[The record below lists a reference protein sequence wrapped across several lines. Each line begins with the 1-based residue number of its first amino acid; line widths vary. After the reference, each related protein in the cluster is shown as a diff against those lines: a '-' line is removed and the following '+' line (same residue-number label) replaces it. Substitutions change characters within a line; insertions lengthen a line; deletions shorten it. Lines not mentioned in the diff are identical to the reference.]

1 MVKSGIGY
9 DVHPL
14 KKGENLI
21 LGGVKI
27 SSSIGVVAYSDGDV
41 LLHAMVDALLGAA
54 SLGDL
59 GKYFPSSDKKWKD
72 VSSSVFL
79 EHAAKLLKN
88 KKYKIINI
96 DSTIILQKPK
106 LSSYIFD
113 IKKNISNILS
123 LNENDISIKAT
134 TTDHLGYIGESKG
147 WSVIAISTIYSTNEK
162 NSY

>member
-72 VSSSVFL
+72 KDSLFFL
-79 EHAAKLLKN
+79 QQASEHL
-88 KKYKIINI
+88 YKIGYNIDHI
-96 DSTIILQKPK
+96 DSTIILEKPK
-106 LSSYIFD
+106 ISNKISEMID
-113 IKKNISNILS
+113 NISNVINADKS
-123 LNENDISIKAT
+123 SISIKST
-134 TTDHLGYIGESKG
+134 TTDGLGFIGKNEGIGALAIATISK
-147 WSVIAISTIYSTNEK
+147 
-162 NSY
+162 

>member
-72 VSSSVFL
+72 KDSLFFL
-79 EHAAKLLKN
+79 QQASEHL
-88 KKYKIINI
+88 YKIGYNI
-96 DSTIILQKPK
+96 IIFLLMGLGKSLPYIIFIFYLL
-106 LSSYIFD
+106 LSSH
-113 IKKNISNILS
+113 N
-123 LNENDISIKAT
+123 
-134 TTDHLGYIGESKG
+134 
-147 WSVIAISTIYSTNEK
+147 TIYRFPS
-162 NSY
+162 

>member
-41 LLHAMVDALLGAA
+41 LLHAIVDALLGAA

-72 VSSSVFL
+72 KDSLFFL
-79 EHAAKLLKN
+79 RQASENL
-88 KKYKIINI
+88 YKIGYNIDHI
-96 DSTIILQKPK
+96 DSTIILEKPK
-106 LSSYIFD
+106 ISNKISEMID
-113 IKKNISNILS
+113 NISNVINADKS
-123 LNENDISIKAT
+123 SISIKST
-134 TTDHLGYIGESKG
+134 TTDGLGFIGRNEGIGALAIATISK
-147 WSVIAISTIYSTNEK
+147 
-162 NSY
+162 